1 MSEPDS
7 DSTLEDI
14 VLFTVLFTFN
24 FVSEKG
30 RESLLLLASS
40 PLGGRLR
47 PENSAVEGDELVLLG
62 DFRFSDASV
71 ARLDPP

>member
-14 VLFTVLFTFN
+14 VLFK
-24 FVSEKG
+24 FVPEKV

-47 PENSAVEGDELVLLG
+47 PENSAVDGDELVLLG